1 MANKGI
7 ESKWLNLIR
16 SKGYTVGELSKK
28 LDITYKQLFELA
40 IGKSRTLTWDK
51 FFELCKLLD
60 ISAVAEGIP
69 MFDEDHEKFESMF
82 EDHEKFESMFDDSDV
97 KSAVDAEK
105 KALTLKERLKQ
116 SKTPTYA
123 DVAATL
129 HVHDNLVYK
138 WFNGHCV
145 PNNQHIEG
153 LSSILGI
160 SQARCRSLFLEEYR
174 LKHDG
179 NLPGKRGKKNT
190 FDSQTA
196 IEPLEGESPQDKLYN
211 ILRSKGFTTQRSFA
225 DAVGINFCQISHYFT
240 GSKLPSSYTLA
251 RMNSVLGISAD
262 ECAALF
268 LEIYKSRHN
277 GEPPHS
283 YGTNSK
289 PIREY
294 KRRKPKDSKVQSEPT
309 HIPEKDIKESLL
321 LEPIIFL
328 RSIHQKTPY
337 EWDKYFYIPQKY
349 HDKVYTAIND
359 YMQKFSSCDSLAISM
374 VIYNHIN
381 KHEDP
386 KAIKFSEMTYQDQ
399 EEYIFHKLVHSGALI
414 NTIGRY
420 FQYLDYVDTSYTETH
435 LLTALSRMY
444 HENHLVSFDTYLIIH
459 NTINAIVEEIRKE
472 A

>member
-1 MANKGI
+1 MTNTGI
-7 ESKWLNLIR
+7 ETKWLNLIR

-40 IGKSRTLTWDK
+40 IGKRLETMTWDK

-82 EDHEKFESMFDDSDV
+82 DHSDV
-97 KSAVDAEK
+97 KAAADAEK

-116 SKTPTYA
+116 SKTPTYTQ
-123 DVAATL
+123 VAATL

-179 NLPGKRGKKNT
+179 NLPGKRGRKYT

-196 IEPLEGESPQDKLYN
+196 IESFEGESPQDKLYN
-211 ILRSKGFTTQRSFA
+211 ILWSKGFTTQRSFA

-277 GEPPHS
+277 GELPYS

-294 KRRKPKDSKVQSEPT
+294 KRRRSEDSKVQSEPT

-328 RSIHQKTPY
+328 QSIHSKEPY
-337 EWDKYFYIPQKY
+337 EWNRYFYIPSEF
-349 HDKVYTAIND
+349 HDKVYNAINT
-359 YMQKFSSCDSLAISM
+359 YMERYTTADSIAISKVIYDCINKQSGATKFSD
-374 VIYNHIN
+374 
-381 KHEDP
+381 
-386 KAIKFSEMTYQDQ
+386 MTYIAQ

-414 NTIGRY
+414 NTIGMY
-420 FQYLDYVDTSYTETH
+420 FHYLDYVDTSYTETH

-444 HENHLVSFDTYLIIH
+444 HENYLVSFDTYLIIH
-459 NTINAIVEEIRKE
+459 NTINAIVEEISKE

>member
-1 MANKGI
+1 MKNEGI
-7 ESKWLNLIR
+7 KSKWLKLIR
-16 SKGYTVGELSKK
+16 SKGYTVTKLSKE

-40 IGKSRTLTWDK
+40 IGKSLETMTWDK
-51 FFELCKLLD
+51 FVELCKLLD
-60 ISAVAEGIP
+60 ISAVEEGIP
-69 MFDEDHEKFESMF
+69 MFDEDHK
-82 EDHEKFESMFDDSDV
+82 KFESMFDDSNV
-97 KSAVDAEK
+97 KAAVDAEK

-116 SKTPTYA
+116 SKTPTYT

-129 HVHDNLVYK
+129 NVHENLVYK
-138 WFNGHCV
+138 WFNGYCV

-179 NLPGKRGKKNT
+179 NLPGKRGKKHI
-190 FDSQTA
+190 FDNQLK
-196 IEPLEGESPQDKLYN
+196 IELLEGESPQDKLYK
-211 ILRSKGFTTQRSFA
+211 ILRSKGFNTQRSFA

-251 RMNSVLGISAD
+251 KMNSVLGISAD

-277 GEPPHS
+277 GEVPYS

-289 PIREY
+289 PNREY
-294 KRRKPKDSKVQSEPT
+294 KHTKSEAAKSQPQPK
-309 HIPEKDIKESLL
+309 HISEKDIRESLL

-328 RSIHQKTPY
+328 QSIHQKTPY
-337 EWDKYFYIPQKY
+337 EWDRYFYIPSEF
-349 HDKVYTAIND
+349 HDKVYNAINA
-359 YMQKFSSCDSLAISM
+359 YMERYITADSKAITKVIYDCINKQSKVTKFSD
-374 VIYNHIN
+374 
-381 KHEDP
+381 
-386 KAIKFSEMTYQDQ
+386 MTYTAQ
-399 EEYIFHKLVHSGALI
+399 EEYIFYKLVHSGASI

-444 HENHLVSFDTYLIIH
+444 HENHLVSFDRYLIIH
-459 NTINAIVEEIRKE
+459 NTINAIIEEIRKE